1 MVSEICLGTMVF
13 GNQVDETEAINVIK
27 SAIAS
32 GVNFFDTA
40 DIYAEGRSEEILGK
54 ALKEERHNVVLATKT
69 AYRIGPRIGIVD
81 SPYF

>member
-1 MVSEICLGTMVF
+1 MKYRKLGKTGLMVSEICLGTMVF

-40 DIYAEGRSEEILGK
+40 DIYAEGRSEEILG
-54 ALKEERHNVVLATKT
+54 V
-69 AYRIGPRIGIVD
+69 
-81 SPYF
+81 

>member
-40 DIYAEGRSEEILGK
+40 DIYAEGRSEEILG
-54 ALKEERHNVVLATKT
+54 V
-69 AYRIGPRIGIVD
+69 
-81 SPYF
+81 